1 MALTQYISKMDVHI
15 QATDPSGQPTG
26 ALVYLGDIYSVK
38 INTKSND
45 NPVATFG
52 GAKGKGGI
60 AGYSDGYIETEIT
73 FDKAVPR
80 SGEQF
85 DILQV
90 MLNHQDVVLFGNI
103 GSPDRL
109 DFTVVGPA
117 VNEVA
122 RIAAM
127 CRSVE
132 RKLLVSTAF
141 HAAAAPEDRARL
153 VSVGR
158 YALRGVGGAQDLY
171 TVEA

>member
-60 AGYSDGYIETEIT
+60 GGYSDGYIETEIT

-90 MLNHQDVVLFGNI
+90 MLNHQTVVLFGNI
-103 GSPDRL
+103 GGRRRKYEGRIQTKGE
-109 DFTVVGPA
+109 DFGLNKASADSVAIHAGEPEQ
-117 VNEVA
+117 VN
-122 RIAAM
+122 
-127 CRSVE
+127 
-132 RKLLVSTAF
+132 
-141 HAAAAPEDRARL
+141 
-153 VSVGR
+153 
-158 YALRGVGGAQDLY
+158 Q
-171 TVEA
+171 